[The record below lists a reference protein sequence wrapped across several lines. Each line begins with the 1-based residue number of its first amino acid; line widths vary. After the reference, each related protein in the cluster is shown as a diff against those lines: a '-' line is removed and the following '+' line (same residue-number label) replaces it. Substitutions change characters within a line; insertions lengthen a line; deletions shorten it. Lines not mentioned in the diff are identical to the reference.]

1 MAGWTKMTAL
11 AGEGQEVFMAAAI
24 TFDAGKAV
32 VQIAAIEITIDHLL
46 YIRPPESVLPGEVFV
61 IDPDKGF
68 KVVLY
73 TVVII

>member
-1 MAGWTKMTAL
+1 MI
-11 AGEGQEVFMAAAI
+11 AI
-24 TFDAGKAV
+24 FAFHTGKAV
-32 VQIAAIEITIDHLL
+32 VQITAIEITIDHLL
-46 YIRPPESVLPGEVFV
+46 DIGPPESVMPGKAFV